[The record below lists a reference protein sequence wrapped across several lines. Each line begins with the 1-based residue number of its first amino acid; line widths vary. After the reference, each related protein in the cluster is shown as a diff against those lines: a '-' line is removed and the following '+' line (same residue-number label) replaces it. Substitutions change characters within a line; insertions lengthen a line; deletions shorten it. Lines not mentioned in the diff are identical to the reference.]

1 MHKVVFHRRL
11 PYIFLLATK
20 HSLAIMSHLSDIHK
34 SDTSFLHFVAKDVLA
49 KHGQSLDKVAIVF
62 PNKRASIFFNQELFQ
77 EVGHALWSPKYITI
91 SELFREHSE
100 LLVPDPIT
108 LVFQVY
114 NVFCDIT
121 GSDETLDHFYSWGQL
136 MLSDFDDI
144 DKNEVDPD
152 KLFID
157 LQAWEEMDDFSFLT
171 ETQRQSLEVF
181 FHTMMQDSLLQ
192 RRFKNIWEHLGSIY
206 HELHQ
211 RLKKQ
216 GLAYEG
222 MLYREVIEQKY
233 IDFQYETYIF
243 VGFNLLQKVEQDLFR
258 RLKMEGKAEF
268 YWDYDVNYINEDA
281 GKYIK
286 QYLDMFPN
294 QLNKSL
300 ASIGINSAEVFD
312 NMKTHKVV
320 SLISAP
326 TEEIQARYVGQWLA
340 NNGRIDDGNR
350 TAVIMADENLLPSVI
365 HSLPCNIKNVN
376 VTTGFP
382 LNASEVSVW
391 VDALIAL
398 QLKGLTSD
406 RKHFQLQYINRV
418 LLHPYA
424 QYLSDDCKTLAS
436 QLNGNHRYYPT
447 IKELTDG
454 YDENLSLLFHP
465 LEERNGI
472 LPLMSWMT
480 DLLKIIGQNTRS
492 INDPLLH
499 QSIFSMYT
507 LLNRLDE
514 IMSVYIHKSDS
525 QTQRHV
531 DEKNG
536 KQLVSV
542 YVLQRLMS
550 QLIQSTAIPFHGE
563 PAIGIQ
569 VMGVLETRNLD
580 FDHVILLSCN
590 EGKLPK
596 NINDASFIPHS
607 IRVGYGLTTVE
618 NKVAIFAYY
627 FQSLIQRAQDVT
639 LLYNNATDDGQKGE
653 MSRFMLKLMVDSYG
667 SQHIGRYTL
676 TAGQNQSPRQC
687 MAKHKTPKV
696 MNVLH
701 DMKSISPSALDKY
714 MRCPL
719 KFYYHVICQLQEQE
733 EDNIDEIDNTMFG
746 DLFHHS
752 AELIYRQLS
761 EQQPTITKEMIQAAL
776 KDAGFLDH
784 IIDQAFRDILF
795 HAKENQFIPQYN
807 GLQMLNKNVI
817 KLYLQRLLRL
827 DAACAPF
834 DILALEE
841 NFYDKV
847 SFDVNGQQYSLHIGG
862 KVDRID
868 RINQGGKWVVRIV
881 DYKTGKPL
889 TSLPACVKDIF
900 NTDNIENKHSTYYL
914 QSMLYAGV
922 VKYGV
927 NSYKK
932 VGKMTQ
938 QAVAPA
944 LLFIRQASAENY
956 NPILTFSIGRGQ
968 REIIDD
974 ISVMWPEFSDLVKQ
988 LLAEIFNPLIDFTPT
1003 SHTKRCDNCPY
1014 SLICH
1019 E

>member
-1 MHKVVFHRRL
+1 M
-11 PYIFLLATK
+11 PIENNP
-20 HSLAIMSHLSDIHK
+20 HLVN
-34 SDTSFLHFVAKDVLA
+34 TSFLHFVAKDVLK
-49 KHGQSLDKVAIVF
+49 KHGQDLDKIAIVF
-62 PNKRASIFFNQELFQ
+62 PNKRASIFFNRELYR
-77 EVGHALWSPKYITI
+77 EAGHALWSPKYITI
-91 SELFREHSE
+91 SELFREHST
-100 LLVPDPIT
+100 LQVPDPIT

-121 GSDETLDHFYSWGQL
+121 GSDETLDHFFSWGQL
-136 MLSDFDDI
+136 MLADFDDI

-157 LQAWEEMDDFSFLT
+157 LQAWEEMNDFSFLT
-171 ETQRQSLEVF
+171 EAQRQSLEEF

-211 RLKKQ
+211 RLEKQ

-222 MLYREVIEQKY
+222 MLYREVIKQEN

-268 YWDYDVNYINEDA
+268 YWDYDVNYINADA

-294 QLNKSL
+294 QLNKDLVCDDIDSRE
-300 ASIGINSAEVFD
+300 IFD
-312 NMKTHKVV
+312 NMRSPKDICM
-320 SLISAP
+320 ISAP
-326 TEEIQARYVGQWLA
+326 TEEIQARYVGQWLSERD
-340 NNGRIDDGNR
+340 RIKDGNR
-350 TAVIMADENLLPSVI
+350 TAVVMADENLLPSVI
-365 HSLPCNIKNVN
+365 HSLPGDIQNVN

-382 LNASEVSVW
+382 LNASEVSVL

-398 QLKGLTSD
+398 QLKGLTND
-406 RKHFQLQYINRV
+406 HRHFQLQYINRV

-436 QLNGNHRYYPT
+436 QLNSNHRYYPS
-447 IKELTDG
+447 IKEMTDG
-454 YDENLSLLFHP
+454 FDETLSLLFQP
-465 LEERNGI
+465 LEEKDGT
-472 LPLMSWMT
+472 LPLLSWMT

-492 INDPLLH
+492 ISNDLLH

-507 LLNRLDE
+507 LLNRLDD
-514 IMSVYIHKSDS
+514 IMSVNIQKNGS
-525 QTQRHV
+525 QDGRRI
-531 DEKNG
+531 DEKSG

-542 YVLQRLMS
+542 YIVQRLI
-550 QLIQSTAIPFHGE
+550 QQVIQSTAIPFHGE
-563 PAIGIQ
+563 PAIGTQI
-569 VMGVLETRNLD
+569 MGVLETRNLD
-580 FDHVILLSCN
+580 FEHVILLSCN

-627 FQSLIQRAQDVT
+627 FQSLIQRAHDIT

-653 MSRFMLKLMVDSYG
+653 MSRFMLLLMINSYG
-667 SQHIGRYTL
+667 KQHIKRYTL
-676 TAGQNQSPRQC
+676 TAGQNQSSRLCQ
-687 MAKHKTPKV
+687 AKSKTAEV
-696 MNVLH
+696 MRVLR
-701 DMKSISPSALDKY
+701 DMKSISPSALGQY

-719 KFYYHVICQLQEQE
+719 QFYYNTICQLHQQD

-752 AELIYRQLS
+752 AELIYKQLS
-761 EQQPTITKEMIQAAL
+761 QQQTTITKDMILSVL
-776 KDAGFLDH
+776 KDPSFLDR
-784 IIDQAFRDILF
+784 IIDQAFREKLF
-795 HAKENQFIPQYN
+795 QADEHQFVPQYN

-817 KLYLQRLLRL
+817 RLYLQRLLRL
-827 DAACAPF
+827 DAAWAPF

-841 NFYDKV
+841 SFYDKV
-847 SFDVNGQQYSLHIGG
+847 SFPVNDQQHSLSIGG

-868 RINQGGKWVVRIV
+868 KVNQNGKSVVRIV
-881 DYKTGKPL
+881 DYKTGRPL
-889 TSLPACVKDIF
+889 TSLPTDVKDIF
-900 NTDNIENKHSTYYL
+900 NVDNIDTKHTNYYL
-914 QSMLYAGV
+914 QTMLYAGV
-922 VKYGV
+922 VKYGA

-932 VGKMTQ
+932 VGQMLQ

-944 LLFIRQASAENY
+944 LLFIRQASDETY
-956 NPILTFSIGRGQ
+956 NPILSFAVGRGA
-968 REIIDD
+968 RETLDD
-974 ISVMWPEFSDLVKQ
+974 ISALWPEFLDQIKQ
-988 LLAEIFNPLIDFTPT
+988 LLAEIFNPEIDFTPT
-1003 SHTKRCDNCPY
+1003 THTERCENCPY
-1014 SLICH
+1014 RDICH